1 MSQDNL
7 KCSKCNSNN
16 IHVDKQGFSVG
27 KAALGCVL
35 LGPLGLVGG
44 VIGGQKI
51 IFTCL
56 NCGYKWQLQQKIENT
71 SYKSFWQVDKPTLT
85 LLIIATIFAVCLVS
99 AIAWEIIPLY

>member
-1 MSQDNL
+1 MSDEKP
-7 KCSKCNSNN
+7 KCPQCCSNN
-16 IHVDKQGFSVG
+16 IYVNKQGFSMGEAV
-27 KAALGCVL
+27 LGCVL

-44 VIGGQKI
+44 MIGGQKI

-56 NCGYKWQLQQKIENT
+56 NCGYKWQLQQKIKNT

-99 AIAWEIIPLY
+99 SIIWGIIPLY